1 MNIARPCYLLPLRW
15 AGDDDGRLASMT
27 GYLAW
32 LGTRC
37 DVVVVDGSRQA
48 VFDRHREA
56 WDHLVVHGRPDDDVR
71 CQNGK
76 ARGVLTGMRRIVG
89 DVVIIADDDVRYDD
103 ESLESVLAGLAD
115 ADVVVPQNVFVPAP
129 WHARWDTARSLLNR
143 AFGTDY
149 PGTLAVRKAWYDKAG
164 GYDGDVL
171 FENLELI
178 RTLRVAGADVR
189 AARDI
194 MVRRRPPTT
203 RAFWE
208 QRIRQAYDSLAQPT
222 RLAAELAILPVGATM
237 AAHRPRAAAA
247 AALLTIL
254 AAETGR
260 HRSGGTRVFPATAA
274 LWAPLWMLERGV
286 CSWIAVGL
294 RLGRGGIGYAGSRL
308 VVAAHSERA
317 LRRRLATRRRAGRPA
332 EPTLSR

>member
-1 MNIARPCYLLPLRW
+1 MNIAWPSYLLPLRW
-15 AGDDDGRLASMT
+15 TGDDDGQLASMT

-32 LGTRC
+32 IGTRC
-37 DVVVVDGSRQA
+37 DVVVVDGSRPA
-48 VFDRHREA
+48 VFDRHHAA
-56 WDHLVVHGRPDDDVR
+56 WDHLVLHCGPDDDVR

-76 ARGVLTGMRRIVG
+76 ARGVLTGMRRVVG

-115 ADVVVPQNVFVPAP
+115 ADVVVPQNVFDPAP
-129 WHARWDTARSLLNR
+129 WHARWDTARSLMNR

-178 RTLRVAGADVR
+178 RTLRVAGANVR

-194 MVRRRPPTT
+194 TVRRRPPTA
-203 RAFWE
+203 RAFWG
-208 QRIRQAYDSLAQPT
+208 QRVRQAYDSLAQPA
-222 RLAAELAILPVGATM
+222 RLAGELAILPVGVTLAV
-237 AAHRPRAAAA
+237 HRPRAAAA
-247 AALLTIL
+247 AALLTTL
-254 AAETGR
+254 VAETGR
-260 HRSGGTRVFPATAA
+260 RRSGGDRVFPATAA

-286 CSWIAVGL
+286 CSWIAVVL

-308 VVAAHSERA
+308 IVAAHSERN
-317 LRRRLATRRRAGRPA
+317 LKRRLATRRRPGGPDV
-332 EPTLSR
+332 PTS